1 MTPEQ
6 IAALVGAIVLCLGN
20 LAALIKVWTDNA
32 KIKTDRTSTKEVRD
46 KDSQELHDKVL
57 KLEFQAT
64 SLKDQ
69 NGILTERVDD
79 ANRQINLLNTQ
90 LAQVLTKL
98 DNVIDVLKELK
109 EHRNG

>member
-6 IAALVGAIVLCLGN
+6 IAALVGVVVLCLSN
-20 LAALIKVWTDNA
+20 LAALIKVWADNA

-109 EHRNG
+109 EHRNA